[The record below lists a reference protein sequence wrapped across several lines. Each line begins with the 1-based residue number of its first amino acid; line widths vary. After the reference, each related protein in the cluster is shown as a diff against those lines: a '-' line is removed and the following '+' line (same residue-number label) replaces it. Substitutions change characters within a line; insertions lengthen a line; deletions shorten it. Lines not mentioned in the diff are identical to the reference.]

1 MGANHTHN
9 YARALHHANRHVVHI
24 NQTPSAMK
32 ITTQI
37 DALMNAAANSA
48 NHFSEEVSDV
58 RLARSD

>member
-1 MGANHTHN
+1 LLDAK
-9 YARALHHANRHVVHI
+9 RVVTTI
-24 NQTPSAMK
+24 DQTPSAMK